1 MPYATV
7 PGRRMAYDADGT
19 ILLLGR
25 QDGAGSISEFTAVAK
40 AEANDEDDT
49 TFFSFGPPSPARYL
63 WAMRPELSEFDG
75 IFYAHG
81 GFGVPSTVATSPDTT
96 HGYDGTWTQQVADL
110 PDFSVVGINYRTGI
124 TSLAV
129 GNVRAIRVLIGSVGN
144 PNTQSGKALH
154 LYGEPS
160 PGETPD
166 RLLFVDSSTGLEF
179 GLPIDYGDTPRG
191 SEVDQT
197 FKLKNNSGSL
207 TASNIQ
213 ITGESLYLNSGA
225 WYTFS
230 EGGAFQ
236 STLPLAASI
245 GPGASSPTITVR
257 RNIPDAE
264 TLGLHAGRIRVS
276 PPTWT

>member
-1 MPYATV
+1 MPYPTV
-7 PGRRMAYDADGT
+7 PGRRMAYDADGS
-19 ILLLGR
+19 IALR
-25 QDGAGSISEFTAVAK
+25 VPNNGAAVEISSADK
-40 AEANDEDDT
+40 ANWNDENPAGVLYGHALFPAFFAWIFPELRELDGTFFNFDYATGWSVGALQWSNDT
-49 TFFSFGPPSPARYL
+49 TQ
-63 WAMRPELSEFDG
+63 
-75 IFYAHG
+75 IH
-81 GFGVPSTVATSPDTT
+81 
-96 HGYDGTWTQQVADL
+96 DGTWTNIDGTIQFTTDTSL
-110 PDFSVVGINYRTGI
+110 PVYRTSI
-124 TSLAV
+124 VSRAIS
-129 GNVRAIRVLIGSVGN
+129 NVRAIRFQVDDDNWDAI
-144 PNTQSGKALH
+144 TMFRAH
-154 LYGEPS
+154 LYGEIAA
-160 PGETPD
+160 GQTPD
-166 RLLFVDSSTGLEF
+166 RLLFIDSSTGLEF

-197 FKLKNNSGSL
+197 FKLKNNSASF